1 MLHPP
6 FKVASVRRPFTTVAI
21 SVACVIELE
30 RWVIKSLKYEEDIT
44 KFQFEDINKLKR
56 DIVI

>member
-6 FKVASVRRPFTTVAI
+6 FEVASVRRPFTIAAI

-30 RWVIKSLKYEEDIT
+30 RWVIKSLKFEEEIT

-56 DIVI
+56 DIII